1 MNQEFLRSETTD
13 KDTTQTL
20 PAKQKSKQRK
30 SISFNNTLDD
40 SSSEFSLKSNNKKN
54 MDPRSKKN
62 SMVFKNNTSKK
73 THKLNSDEIFENYGN
88 ILANYKYLDIDKHI
102 ENTEKS
108 FVLVMFY

>member
-1 MNQEFLRSETTD
+1 
-13 KDTTQTL
+13 
-20 PAKQKSKQRK
+20 
-30 SISFNNTLDD
+30 
-40 SSSEFSLKSNNKKN
+40 
-54 MDPRSKKN
+54 
-62 SMVFKNNTSKK
+62 MVFKNNTSKK